1 MSAPATSDEGSYV
14 TRVNYFSTLGLAE
27 IWVVWLLLAKKRTGW
42 STSLQG
48 CRRKLSRE

>member
-27 IWVVWLLLAKKRTGW
+27 IWVVWFAAAENRRT
-42 STSLQG
+42 
-48 CRRKLSRE
+48 CRR